1 MDVLVMQRALT
12 AQGYDPGFI
21 DGLWGRA
28 TREAVMDYQTRH
40 GLPADGIVTPAL
52 ETSIV
57 NGLAMVASNGIVWL
71 DEARRLMG
79 TKEVAGRGSNR
90 IILNWATDLGITYGD
105 DDIPWCGLFVA
116 HCIGS
121 TLPAEK
127 LPANPL
133 GARQWAKLGVALAEP
148 AEGAILVFWRGSKTG
163 GLGHVGF
170 YIGED
175 KDAYH
180 ILGGNQSDSVSVARV
195 AKDRLLTAR
204 WPSTASAL
212 TGKAIALTEGG
223 KPIATREA

>member
-1 MDVLVMQRALT
+1 MDVLGMQRALT
-12 AQGYDPGFI
+12 AQGYDPGML

-28 TREAVMDYQTRH
+28 TREAVMDYQTRQ
-40 GLPADGIVTPAL
+40 GLIADGIVTPAL
-52 ETSIV
+52 ETQIV
-57 NGLAMVASNGIVWL
+57 NGLAPVASNGMVWL

-90 IILNWATDLGITYGD
+90 TILNWATELGITYGD

-121 TLPAEK
+121 TLPSER

-133 GARQWAKLGVALAEP
+133 GARQWAKLGIALTDP
-148 AEGAILVFWRGSKTG
+148 VEGAILVFWRGSKTG
-163 GLGHVGF
+163 ALGHVGF

-180 ILGGNQSDSVSVARV
+180 VLGGNQSDSVSVARV
-195 AKDRLLTAR
+195 AKNRLLATR
-204 WPSTASAL
+204 WPSTAIAL
-212 TGKAIALTEGG
+212 TGKMIALTEDG
-223 KPIATREA
+223 KSISTREA